1 MLGFLLWKT
10 WMVGSDWIK
19 WSWNYLESPH
29 RFLVHG
35 MEGLKGW
42 AQPAQ
47 LATGSTC
54 GLNTELGLVL
64 VWWCLRGATSE
75 GASEG
80 WEFPEYQVCLNDL
93 LKSSSRNYVAS
104 LLPHSTDYQCAPQ
117 ASPDS
122 RKCSGVVTRTH
133 AEKQG
138 NGRCHCDY
146 FQIQQPATPMTHV
159 WIRGR
164 ETDKCFSGKIG
175 MCVHIPLKNF
185 FFMFVFAKTF
195 LGGDHAPWQCVICTA
210 M

>member
-1 MLGFLLWKT
+1 
-10 WMVGSDWIK
+10 MVGSDWIK
-19 WSWNYLESPH
+19 WFWSYLESPR

-42 AQPAQ
+42 AQPVQ
-47 LATGSTC
+47 LDTGSTC

-64 VWWCLRGATSE
+64 AWWLRGATSE

-80 WEFPEYQVCLNDL
+80 WEFPENQVCLNDL

-104 LLPHSTDYQCAPQ
+104 LLPHSTDYQWAPQ

-122 RKCSGVVTRTH
+122 RKCNGVVTRTQ

-146 FQIQQPATPMTHV
+146 FQIQQSATPMTHV
-159 WIRGR
+159 WIRER
-164 ETDKCFSGKIG
+164 ETDKCFSGEIG
-175 MCVHIPLKNF
+175 MCVHIPLKF
-185 FFMFVFAKTF
+185 FFLCLF
-195 LGGDHAPWQCVICTA
+195 LQKHF
-210 M
+210 

>member
-19 WSWNYLESPH
+19 WSWSYLESPR

-42 AQPAQ
+42 AQPVQ

-64 VWWCLRGATSE
+64 AWWLRGATSE

-80 WEFPEYQVCLNDL
+80 WEFPENQVCLNDL

-104 LLPHSTDYQCAPQ
+104 LLPHSTDYQWAPQ

-122 RKCSGVVTRTH
+122 RKCNGVVTRTQ

-146 FQIQQPATPMTHV
+146 FQTQQSATPMTHV
-159 WIRGR
+159 WIRER
-164 ETDKCFSGKIG
+164 ETDKCFSGEIG
-175 MCVHIPLKNF
+175 MCVHIPLKF
-185 FFMFVFAKTF
+185 FFLCLF
-195 LGGDHAPWQCVICTA
+195 LQKHF
-210 M
+210 

>member
-80 WEFPEYQVCLNDL
+80 WEFPENQVCLNDL

-164 ETDKCFSGKIG
+164 ETDKCFSGEIG

>member
-80 WEFPEYQVCLNDL
+80 WEFPENQVCLNDL

-164 ETDKCFSGKIG
+164 ETDKCFSGEIG

-185 FFMFVFAKTF
+185 FLCMFLQKHF
-195 LGGDHAPWQCVICTA
+195 
-210 M
+210 